1 MGSFQQDIM
10 FSLQAILGASQVSY
24 QCNNHNVLCA
34 LPAVANWCTACY

>member
-24 QCNNHNVLCA
+24 QCNNHNVLGFTSGC
-34 LPAVANWCTACY
+34 